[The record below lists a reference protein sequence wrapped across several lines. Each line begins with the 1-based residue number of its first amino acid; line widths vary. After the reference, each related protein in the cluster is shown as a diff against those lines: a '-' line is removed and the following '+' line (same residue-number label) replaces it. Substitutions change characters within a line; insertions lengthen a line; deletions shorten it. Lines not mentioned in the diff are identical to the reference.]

1 MSPPISYDIAQLAP
15 FKNALATGSRLVW
28 LYEIEVP
35 TNPPTTYRFC
45 NQMEAVTFRSN
56 ADGEPIV
63 YSPFPITHDT
73 MKEGADGNL
82 PTLALSVSNVSR
94 EIGGTLEAYNGL
106 IGQRV
111 KIMLVLM
118 PENQDMAPQDPLKAI
133 LEWDFKIT
141 SMAATAEGASAQLG
155 DISLYEVNVPA
166 SRMSK
171 RYCRFQY
178 RDSGCGYMGERPS
191 CDKSLDGPD
200 GCKAHSFDS
209 PAHPDRFGGFPGI
222 PIKKTGGLL

>member
-1 MSPPISYDIAQLAP
+1 MSPPISHYDIADLAP

-35 TNPPTTYRFC
+35 TSTPTRYRFC
-45 NQMEAVTFRSN
+45 AQMEPVTFREN
-56 ADGEPIV
+56 E
-63 YSPFPITHDT
+63 YSPFPITHET
-73 MKEGADGNL
+73 MKEGADGDL
-82 PTLALSVSNVSR
+82 PTLALTVSNVSR
-94 EIGGTLEAYNGL
+94 EIGGTLESYNGL

-118 PENQDMAPQDPLKAI
+118 TENPHMAPQSPSSAI

-141 SMAATAEGASAQLG
+141 SMSANAEGASAQLG
-155 DISLYEVNVPA
+155 DISLYEVHVPA

-178 RDSGCGYMGERPS
+178 KDAGCGYFGERPT
-191 CDKSLDGPD
+191 CDKTLSGPN
-200 GCKAHSFDS
+200 GCTAHGFDS
-209 PAHPDRFGGFPGI
+209 TDHPDRFGGFPGI
-222 PIKKTGGLL
+222 PTKKTGGLL

>member
-1 MSPPISYDIAQLAP
+1 MSPPISHYDIADLAP

-35 TNPPTTYRFC
+35 TSTPTRYRFC
-45 NQMEAVTFRSN
+45 AQMEAVTFRGN
-56 ADGEPIV
+56 E

-73 MKEGADGNL
+73 MKEGADGDL
-82 PTLALSVSNVSR
+82 PSLSLTVSNVSR
-94 EIGGTLEAYNGL
+94 EIIGTLESYNGL

>member
-1 MSPPISYDIAQLAP
+1 MSPPISNYDIAELAP

-35 TNPPTTYRFC
+35 TDPPTRYRFC
-45 NQMEAVTFRSN
+45 NQMEAVTFRDN
-56 ADGEPIV
+56 E
-63 YSPFPITHDT
+63 YSPFPITHAN

-155 DISLYEVNVPA
+155 DISLYEVFMPA
-166 SRMSK
+166 ARISK

-178 RDSGCGYMGERPS
+178 KGSGCGYVGLLPS
-191 CDKSLDGPD
+191 CDKGLDGPN
-200 GCKAHSFDS
+200 GCEAHSDDGL
-209 PAHPDRFGGFPGI
+209 HPQRFGGFPGV
-222 PIKKTGGLL
+222 PIKKTGGLV